1 MNWKRTVLEDG
12 TRKHRADTGAR
23 ILCVYDG
30 RFKRGIRAKSVY
42 WYIYDHDEK
51 VTSLKGDSL
60 TVKMAK
66 KRAERLSRA

>member
-1 MNWKRTVLEDG
+1 MKWQRTILEDG
-12 TRKHRADTGAR
+12 TRKHCADTGNK

-30 RFKRGIRAKSVY
+30 RFKHGIRSRNVY

-51 VTSLKGDSL
+51 VTNLKGDSL

-66 KRAERLSRA
+66 KRAERLSRV